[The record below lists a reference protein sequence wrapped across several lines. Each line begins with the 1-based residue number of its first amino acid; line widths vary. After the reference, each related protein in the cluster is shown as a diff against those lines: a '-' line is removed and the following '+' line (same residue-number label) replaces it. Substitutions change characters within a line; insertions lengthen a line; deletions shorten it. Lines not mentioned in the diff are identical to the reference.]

1 MAGYMFTLDNE
12 DALRRCIAEGL
23 YSTVM
28 SDPKDRWRTPAEG
41 TFADYA
47 TMRPGDN
54 VYFFHDRRIY
64 GIGEIADVGTGYC
77 FQNFPGASN
86 PKPVPHESVV
96 DQMLVGSDLERPGK
110 TQRWVVAFKPAPRFF
125 VHGVD
130 MDDALS
136 SDPGAFRMLRTI
148 WKRSFIKFDDQ
159 ENQAFKNVILR
170 LNQEALTYP
179 TADSSVFF
187 LDSHELHHRRV
198 SELTSDG
205 SYGLDARPLVSACR
219 KGTMLSHEMAI
230 EAALLFQLSQGD
242 RDTVAS
248 MGRWDYL
255 SHQVIASPFKPI
267 DYMDRMDMFGY
278 AWIPGHKPAI
288 SKYLV
293 AEVKKHTASR
303 DDVGQTMKYVDWV
316 KDEYAHGDYS
326 MIRAYLV
333 AHEIPPSV
341 EKYAMEVGRR
351 AFTVQRRP
359 PHTTEWTSLKLLEY
373 RATKDNF
380 IRLAS
385 PGTTI
390 DTVVTI

>member
-1 MAGYMFTLDNE
+1 
-12 DALRRCIAEGL
+12 
-23 YSTVM
+23 
-28 SDPKDRWRTPAEG
+28 
-41 TFADYA
+41 
-47 TMRPGDN
+47 
-54 VYFFHDRRIY
+54 
-64 GIGEIADVGTGYC
+64 
-77 FQNFPGASN
+77 
-86 PKPVPHESVV
+86 
-96 DQMLVGSDLERPGK
+96 
-110 TQRWVVAFKPAPRFF
+110 
-125 VHGVD
+125 
-130 MDDALS
+130 
-136 SDPGAFRMLRTI
+136 
-148 WKRSFIKFDDQ
+148 
-159 ENQAFKNVILR
+159 
-170 LNQEALTYP
+170 
-179 TADSSVFF
+179 
-187 LDSHELHHRRV
+187 
-198 SELTSDG
+198 
-205 SYGLDARPLVSACR
+205 
-219 KGTMLSHEMAI
+219 MAI

-373 RATKDNF
+373 RATMDNF